1 MGLLARWLTLEEL
14 NLASS
19 PDLVHLKKQVDRFKC
34 SDAKHTSRCGA
45 PEQPWATLAHPGGGF
60 RCEVIS
66 LDLQK
71 QDRSHSSANL
81 SALLS
86 HTRKMVSLLFSS
98 FNGFRFPDMS
108 SPAAQLGAVV
118 VVVLCVFL

>member
-1 MGLLARWLTLEEL
+1 MDPQNNPG
-14 NLASS
+14 
-19 PDLVHLKKQVDRFKC
+19 P
-34 SDAKHTSRCGA
+34 
-45 PEQPWATLAHPGGGF
+45 PPPPPGGGGG
-60 RCEVIS
+60 CEVIS

-86 HTRKMVSLLFSS
+86 HTRKMVSLLFFSR
-98 FNGFRFPDMS
+98 FRFPDMS

-118 VVVLCVFL
+118 VVVVCVFL